1 MNILTTRASL
11 KKRGIDG
18 VLLCP
23 LHGTGEEMCLHLFC
37 YCPMAEAVLFGLEWG
52 LPMNVFHFY
61 SHMELVLY
69 FFLNLFD
76 DNSCPSLVTVTSLCG
91 GTPSPKV
98 TGLFCQLPYYL
109 DGFLLHL

>member
-1 MNILTTRASL
+1 
-11 KKRGIDG
+11 
-18 VLLCP
+18 
-23 LHGTGEEMCLHLFC
+23 
-37 YCPMAEAVLFGLEWG
+37 MAEAVLFGLEWD
-52 LPMNVFHFY
+52 LPMNVFHFD

-69 FFLNLFD
+69 FKKKNLFD